1 MSAARS
7 SLPNES
13 RMGSVVLSEIGEALW
28 LFFDR
33 GGPALWAILAASM
46 WLWTRIGQG
55 YAFVHRAQHGQHD
68 APAALHVALDL
79 GRRVQEM
86 ESLIAVLPLLGLL
99 GTIGGMIEA
108 FDVLA
113 YSGSTFGTSDPRG
126 LSLGISRA
134 LLTTMAGLV
143 TSLAG
148 VFAVTPLARRVARA
162 NRSAQAGDAGRDGFA
177 LSPLLS
183 LRVTLLGRARHE
195 EAGS

>member
-1 MSAARS
+1 VVAA
-7 SLPNES
+7 LLGEVP
-13 RMGSVVLSEIGEALW
+13 EALA

-33 GGPALWAILAASM
+33 GGPALWAILFVSL
-46 WLWTRIGQG
+46 WLWVRIGQG
-55 YAFVHRAQHGQHD
+55 WLFVLLSHPAQVRQQHLD
-68 APAALHVALDL
+68 AGSAALLLAQNL

-86 ESLIAVLPLLGLL
+86 ESLVAVLPLLGLL

-113 YSGSTFGTSDPRG
+113 YSGGMFGSADPRG
-126 LSLGISRA
+126 LSLGISQA

-148 VFAVTPLARRVARA
+148 FFAATPLARRVARA
-162 NRSAQAGDAGRDGFA
+162 DRTSAGGDAGRDALGFA
-177 LSPLLS
+177 PVLS
-183 LRVTLLGRARHE
+183 LRARLLGRASR